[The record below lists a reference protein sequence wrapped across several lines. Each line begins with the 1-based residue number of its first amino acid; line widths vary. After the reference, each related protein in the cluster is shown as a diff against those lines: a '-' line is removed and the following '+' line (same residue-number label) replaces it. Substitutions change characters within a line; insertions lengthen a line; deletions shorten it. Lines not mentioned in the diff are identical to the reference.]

1 MMRILVLLKSQ
12 TNWIMK
18 KYESI
23 MAVQQKNVSVVIVTC
38 INLWIKVKK
47 YNFSF
52 DFSKNI
58 LVHIYYFCIGD
69 NCIVHLQQQI
79 KDMRETIINDQNVQE
94 EFQEQMQN
102 MTEIIAN
109 LKEIVNTLQNGLAN
123 AVSKNEMTAIKTRL
137 SQCENKDRT
146 QDTSLNTLKTELT
159 SEISTVKNEFAVS
172 LISSILTYI
181 FLLFNN
187 LYNL

>member
-1 MMRILVLLKSQ
+1 
-12 TNWIMK
+12 
-18 KYESI
+18 
-23 MAVQQKNVSVVIVTC
+23 
-38 INLWIKVKK
+38 
-47 YNFSF
+47 
-52 DFSKNI
+52 
-58 LVHIYYFCIGD
+58 
-69 NCIVHLQQQI
+69 
-79 KDMRETIINDQNVQE
+79 MRETIINDQNVQE